1 MDKHF
6 FEFLLRMGD
15 TTLILSQRLGEW
27 TGHGPIL
34 EEDLALTNTALDLLG
49 QARMWLTLA
58 GEVEGA
64 GRDEDALAYLRDAHQ
79 FHNALL
85 VERANG
91 NYADTMARQF
101 LFDVWHYFLLQKLE
115 RSADERVAAIAA
127 KALKEV
133 TYHVRRSSDMVVR
146 LGDGT
151 AESHAKMQAA
161 IDDAWR
167 FTGELFFDDA
177 VDQDLAARGIGCLL
191 SELREP
197 WARHVAE
204 VLGEA
209 TLSVPDAAAAS
220 HPAHRG
226 GARPAQRGTG
236 LRAGRD
242 AIPAARLSGSQVVNA
257 MAPVSAGQV
266 FDWLQ
271 EVPDPEIPVLS
282 VVDLGVVR
290 DVRWDGETCVVVI
303 TPTYSGCPAMR
314 EITQDIAA
322 TLARHGV
329 DDARVETRLAPAWT
343 TDWMSEKGRAAQGL
357 RHRRARRARRRHL
370 RHQPPRRARHR
381 VPALRLARH
390 AWSAISAPR
399 RARRCTAASPAAS
412 LSIIS
417 RPTEWLR
424 Q

>member
-127 KALKEV
+127 KALKV

-226 GARPAQRGTG
+226 GARTGTARNWATCWPRCNSCRAPIREPSGERHGARVRRPG
-236 LRAGRD
+236 LRLAAGSAGSGDPRAFRGGPGRGARRALGRRDLRGRD
-242 AIPAARLSGSQVVNA
+242 HAHLFGLSGHARDHAGHRGHAGAAR
-257 MAPVSAGQV
+257 
-266 FDWLQ
+266 
-271 EVPDPEIPVLS
+271 
-282 VVDLGVVR
+282 R
-290 DVRWDGETCVVVI
+290 R
-303 TPTYSGCPAMR
+303 
-314 EITQDIAA
+314 
-322 TLARHGV
+322 
-329 DDARVETRLAPAWT
+329 
-343 TDWMSEKGRAAQGL
+343 
-357 RHRRARRARRRHL
+357 RRARRDPPGAGLDHRLDERRAARLKGYGIAAPAERAVDISGISRRRAA
-370 RHQPPRRARHR
+370 PAIECPRCGSRDTRL
-381 VPALRLARH
+381 VSDFGSTSCKALY
-390 AWSAISAPR
+390 
-399 RARRCTAASPAAS
+399 RCVACREPFDYFKTH
-412 LSIIS
+412 
-417 RPTEWLR
+417 
-424 Q
+424 

>member
-101 LFDVWHYFLLQKLE
+101 LFDVWHYFLQKLGGPPTNASR
-115 RSADERVAAIAA
+115 RSLPRRSKSPITCA
-127 KALKEV
+127 
-133 TYHVRRSSDMVVR
+133 VRRTWWCAWA
-146 LGDGT
+146 T
-151 AESHAKMQAA
+151 ARPKATPRCRPPSTMPGASRASCSLTTPWTRTWPRAA
-161 IDDAWR
+161 S
-167 FTGELFFDDA
+167 A
-177 VDQDLAARGIGCLL
+177 VCCPSCASPGPATWPRC
-191 SELREP
+191 
-197 WARHVAE
+197 WARPRCPCRTPQPRAI
-204 VLGEA
+204 
-209 TLSVPDAAAAS
+209 PPIAAAA
-220 HPAHRG
+220 RTG
-226 GARPAQRGTG
+226 TARNWATCWPRCNSC
-236 LRAGRD
+236 RAPIRE
-242 AIPAARLSGSQVVNA
+242 QVVNA
-257 MAPVSAGQV
+257 MAPVSASQV

-329 DDARVETRLAPAWT
+329 DDARVDPPGAGLDHRLDERRAAPLKGYGIAAPAERAVDISGISRRRAAPAIECPRCGSRDTRLVSDFGST
-343 TDWMSEKGRAAQGL
+343 SCK
-357 RHRRARRARRRHL
+357 
-370 RHQPPRRARHR
+370 
-381 VPALRLARH
+381 ALY
-390 AWSAISAPR
+390 
-399 RARRCTAASPAAS
+399 RCVACREPFDYFKTH
-412 LSIIS
+412 
-417 RPTEWLR
+417 
-424 Q
+424 